1 MPSIYAL
8 FKCAVVF
15 AAAQSGSRICDA
27 RGLTHDNNLMP
38 EPAGGFRFNDL
49 DLAPSP
55 PPVRTQLKNFP
66 PPVSNRRPPPALPG
80 PKPIGNAASV
90 PVLAESTDPSLQIDR
105 DALVNPPYPKRKPR
119 PFLQKNSRTYID
131 QADDVPDAQI
141 HVVYAVPDGAI
152 DRRLDTER
160 PGLVDSASSIQ
171 YWMAG
176 QTEGRWLRYD
186 TADNQLDVTYVAL
199 PLNDTGYDMKS
210 TYKIDGILEDV
221 NYAISFQEHK
231 IYSVYYEGS
240 GSVISACGN
249 AYSTPP
255 DQTRVL
261 TEMGN
266 VVYLQT
272 PRCFPGTF
280 ASGQDEIGIHEFTAL
295 HEIIHNLGAVDPRA
309 PNTTMATSGHVDTSY
324 TDIMYV
330 SLDPNAPL
338 AARRRVP
345 ASSVLDFN
353 RQNYYNPAG
362 LPNGLVNIAD
372 SRFMISPT
380 ICNNRTEDCNPVF
393 PPPPASR
400 PPLSYPPLS
409 YPPQIYASAPGPD
422 HPPPS
427 HKSAAFRMS
436 PDPRLLA
443 TIVASGAAIIVAA
456 V

>member
-1 MPSIYAL
+1 MPSLYSL

-27 RGLTHDNNLMP
+27 RSLTHNNNSLP
-38 EPAGGFRFNDL
+38 EPAGGLRFNDL
-49 DLAPSP
+49 DLPPSP
-55 PPVRTQLKNFP
+55 PPVRAQPANFP
-66 PPVSNRRPPPALPG
+66 PPVSNRRPPPAKPG

-90 PVLAESTDPSLQIDR
+90 QALAEPIVSSPEIDR

-119 PFLQKNSRTYID
+119 PFLQKTSRTYID

-152 DRRLDTER
+152 DRRLDTES

-199 PLNDTGYDMKS
+199 PLNDTDYDRRYESKL
-210 TYKIDGILEDV
+210 TAILSDV
-221 NYAISFQEHK
+221 HDAIGFQDHK
-231 IYSVYYEGS
+231 HYSVYYEGL
-240 GSVISACGN
+240 GSEINVCGSAIIPLDETYVLPAMGN
-249 AYSTPP
+249 A
-255 DQTRVL
+255 
-261 TEMGN
+261 
-266 VVYLQT
+266 VYLQAT
-272 PRCFPGTF
+272 GCFLSGFPT
-280 ASGQDEIGIHEFTAL
+280 GQDDISSHEFTAL
-295 HEIIHNLGAVDPRA
+295 HEIIHNLGAVDLRA
-309 PNTTMATSGHVDTSY
+309 PNTTTATSWHVDTSY
-324 TDIMYV
+324 TDIMYS
-330 SLDPNAPL
+330 SLDPTAPEP
-338 AARRRVP
+338 ARRRVP

-372 SRFMISPT
+372 SSFMISPT
-380 ICNNRTEDCNPVF
+380 ICNNRTEDYCTQVF
-393 PPPPASR
+393 SPPRAPRPPLPSPPPP
-400 PPLSYPPLS
+400 
-409 YPPQIYASAPGPD
+409 YASAPRPD
-422 HPPPS
+422 YPPPS
-427 HKSAAFRMS
+427 KKSAAVS
-436 PDPRLLA
+436 TSLDPRLLA